1 MTLIWTFSFLYLDST
16 KEGPPQIIKTFSFQ
30 DGKPTSAVP
39 IDKYLI
45 LLHYIAFFPDKDFS
59 KIKLGLGEH
68 SSQYLVHFLDKRYLS
83 NKFLCIFTVNEFN
96 VAEPFEYWG
105 FDETMAEYLF
115 EYSQDV
121 LKSSESVE
129 AAWADFN
136 SFLEI
141 QVADFYLDWLNA
153 KNTYDQQRSH
163 QSRSGLVSTFSQ
175 IIASQAA
182 APKSRFEWSSK
193 KDKDVLSESSKL
205 ATPSFLPSPTPT
217 ENSIQRIEQWWDIQ
231 LISEF
236 GFPLTDLLSFIEAES
251 FRFDDEM
258 QKMSQNLESMSISAL
273 KIMLEQQAGNWAIR
287 FLKLRLP
294 NEMGYQYIFFNTL
307 TLHKINYLLI
317 MNCANF
323 DTQDQLCLQIIH
335 GNEVFILDKIT
346 AELLANEKMFSP
358 EGKLVNLEDQTQ
370 LEAIII
376 TAAKKAFVSKM

>member
-1 MTLIWTFSFLYLDST
+1 MTLIWTFSFLHLDAT
-16 KEGPPQIIKTFSFQ
+16 KEGPPQIMKTFSFQ
-30 DGKPTSAVP
+30 DGKPTIAEP

-68 SSQYLVHFLDKRYLS
+68 SSQYLVHFLDKRFLS
-83 NKFLCIFTVNEFN
+83 NKYLCIFTVNEFN

-105 FDETMAEYLF
+105 FDETMAEYIF
-115 EYSQDV
+115 EYTQDV
-121 LKSSESVE
+121 LKTSDSVE
-129 AAWADFN
+129 AGWSDIGA
-136 SFLEI
+136 FLEI
-141 QVADFYLDWLNA
+141 QVADFYIDWSNA

-163 QSRSGLVSTFSQ
+163 QARSGLASTFSQ

-182 APKSRFEWSSK
+182 APKPRFEWPSK
-193 KDKDVLSESSKL
+193 KEKESTLDVVKPL
-205 ATPSFLPSPTPT
+205 ANPSFLHTPT

-231 LISEF
+231 LINEF
-236 GFPLTDLLSFIEAES
+236 GFPLTDLLSFIEDES

-258 QKMSQNLESMSISAL
+258 QKISQNLESMSISAL

-294 NEMGYQYIFFNTL
+294 NEMGFQYIFFNTF
-307 TLHKINYLLI
+307 TIQKVNYLLI

-346 AELLANEKMFSP
+346 TELLANENLFTP
-358 EGKLVNLEDQTQ
+358 EGKLVRIDDQSKLES
-370 LEAIII
+370 LII
-376 TAAKKAFVSKM
+376 TAAKKAFVAKM

>member
-1 MTLIWTFSFLYLDST
+1 MTLIWTFSFLHLDAT
-16 KEGPPQIIKTFSFQ
+16 KEGPPQIIQTFSFQ
-30 DGKPTSAVP
+30 DGKPTTVEP

-68 SSQYLVHFLDKRYLS
+68 SSQYLVHFLDKRFLS

-105 FDETMAEYLF
+105 FDETMAEYIF

-121 LKSSESVE
+121 LKTSESVE
-129 AAWADFN
+129 TAWSDIRA
-136 SFLEI
+136 FLEI
-141 QVADFYLDWLNA
+141 QVADFYIDWSNA

-163 QSRSGLVSTFSQ
+163 QARSGLASTFSQ
-175 IIASQAA
+175 IIASQAT
-182 APKSRFEWSSK
+182 APKSRFEWPSK
-193 KDKDVLSESSKL
+193 KEKESASDIVKPL
-205 ATPSFLPSPTPT
+205 ANPSFLHNPG

-231 LISEF
+231 LINEF
-236 GFPLTDLLSFIEAES
+236 GFPLTDLLSFIEDES

-258 QKMSQNLESMSISAL
+258 QKISQNLESMSISAL

-294 NEMGYQYIFFNTL
+294 NEMGFQYIFFNTL
-307 TLHKINYLLI
+307 TIHKVNYLLI

-323 DTQDQLCLQIIH
+323 DTQDQICLQIIH

-346 AELLANEKMFSP
+346 AELLANEKLFTP
-358 EGKLVNLEDQTQ
+358 EGKLVRIEDQSQ
-370 LEAIII
+370 LESLII
-376 TAAKKAFVSKM
+376 TAAKKAFVAKM